1 MHPAQK
7 EIIQDQHL
15 KKFDDFHQ
23 NTLLKVASA
32 EEKERQGR
40 LLLRKKFNEQQRDNL
55 KKSEEFRKQWE
66 AENVEK
72 WAVNMTIRQ
81 TQVAKD
87 EHFKSKIQ
95 F

>member
-7 EIIQDQHL
+7 EIIQDKHL
-15 KKFDDFHQ
+15 RKFEDFHQ
-23 NTLLKVASA
+23 NTLMKVANA

-87 EHFKSKIQ
+87 EHFKSKL
-95 F
+95 